1 MFERKKV
8 EKSML
13 PRWDQDPDL
22 ENMRLTPYQATG
34 GAVLP
39 STFLG
44 IYVNVLYPMLGGGS

>member
-44 IYVNVLYPMLGGGS
+44 IYVNVLYPMPGGGS